1 MQPLINV
8 GGEGLSG
15 HTLTMKAVQRP
26 LTQNRCGFPRL
37 GMIRHLTNGLA
48 WALKKGVASCD
59 KLRVGASGLRS
70 GDTRMG
76 LPVME
81 NICDAPYGSG
91 NLPNGSIQVGR
102 GRETNWD
109 SLTSSERKGKSSNRI
124 PTGNRG

>member
-1 MQPLINV
+1 
-8 GGEGLSG
+8 
-15 HTLTMKAVQRP
+15 
-26 LTQNRCGFPRL
+26 
-37 GMIRHLTNGLA
+37 MIRHLRDGLA

-70 GDTRMG
+70 GDARIG
-76 LPVME
+76 LPATE
-81 NICDAPYGSG
+81 NICGAPYGSG